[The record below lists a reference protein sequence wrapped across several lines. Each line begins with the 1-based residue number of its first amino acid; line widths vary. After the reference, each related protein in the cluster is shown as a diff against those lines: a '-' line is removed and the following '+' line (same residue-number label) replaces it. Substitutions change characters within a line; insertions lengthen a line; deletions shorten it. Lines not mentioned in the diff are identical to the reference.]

1 MNAPFV
7 RPAATIR
14 EADLADPR
22 DCAAIEAFLIDAVQA
37 TPFHLPGWS
46 RAIARG
52 CGQRPHYLI
61 AERGGIVAG
70 VLPLIDIRSPVV
82 GRSLTSVGFAVE
94 GGILAD
100 DDRAHDALEAAGWA
114 LAQRLGAPTFELR
127 GGRVSGEGWHLD
139 DTTYLD
145 FARDLTADHESELLA
160 IPKKQRA
167 EVRKAFANDLTVTT
181 GRGAKDLAA
190 HYRVYS
196 ESVRNLGTPIFPR
209 ALFRAA
215 LEELGERA
223 DILTVWQGDRPISST
238 LSVYWAGTMYP
249 FWGGGI
255 REARELRGN
264 ERMFYAYACHALD
277 RGCKRL
283 DLGRSKAGT
292 GPAAFKKNFG
302 YSPRPLGYWRRTLDG
317 SAPRTVNPLDPKYAR
332 KTQLWKKLP
341 LPVANLIGPWI
352 ARGLG

>member
-7 RPAATIR
+7 PPAATIR
-14 EADLADPR
+14 EADLSDPR
-22 DCAAIEAFLIDAVQA
+22 DSAAIEAFLADTSDS

-46 RAIARG
+46 RAIERG

-70 VLPLIDIRSPVV
+70 VLPLIDIRSRVV
-82 GRSLTSVGFAVE
+82 GRSLTSVGFGVE

-100 DDRAHDALEAAGWA
+100 DDITHAALEAAGWA
-114 LAQRLGAPTFELR
+114 LAQRLGTPTFELR
-127 GGRVSGEGWHLD
+127 GGRVSGESWHLD

-145 FARDLTADHESELLA
+145 FARDLTADHEGELLA

-167 EVRKAFANDLTVTT
+167 EVRKAFANDLTVTV
-181 GRGAKDLAA
+181 GRGDRDLAA

-209 ALFRAA
+209 ALFHAILA
-215 LEELGERA
+215 DMGERA
-223 DILTVWQGDRPISST
+223 DILTVWQGERPIGST
-238 LSVYWAGTMYP
+238 LSLYWKGTMYP
-249 FWGGGI
+249 FWGGGV

-302 YSPRPLGYWRRTLDG
+302 YPSRPLGYWRRTLDG
-317 SAPRTVNPLDPKYAR
+317 QAPRTVNPLDPKYAR
-332 KTQLWKKLP
+332 KTELWKKLP

>member
-7 RPAATIR
+7 PHAATIR

-22 DCAAIEAFLIDAVQA
+22 DCAAIEAFLVDAA
-37 TPFHLPGWS
+37 GSTPFHLPGWS
-46 RAIARG
+46 RAIRRG

-61 AERGGIVAG
+61 AERAGIVAG

-94 GGILAD
+94 GGILAA
-100 DDRAHDALEAAGWA
+100 DDRVHDALEGAGLA

-160 IPKKQRA
+160 IPKRQRA
-167 EVRKAFANDLTVTT
+167 EVRKAFANELTVTT

-209 ALFRAA
+209 ALFRTM
-215 LEELGERA
+215 LDELGERA
-223 DILTVWQGDRPISST
+223 DILTVWQGDRPLSST
-238 LSVYWAGTMYP
+238 LNVYWAGTMFP
-249 FWGGGI
+249 FWGGGV
-255 REARELRGN
+255 REARALRAN
-264 ERMFYAYACHALD
+264 ERMYYGYACHAID
-277 RGCKRL
+277 RGCRRL

-302 YSPRPLGYWRRTLDG
+302 YPARPLTYWRRTLDG
-317 SAPRTVNPLDPKYAR
+317 APPRTVNPLDPKYAR
-332 KTQLWKKLP
+332 KTELWKKLP

>member
-7 RPAATIR
+7 PPAATIR
-14 EADLADPR
+14 EADLSDPR
-22 DCAAIEAFLIDAVQA
+22 DSAAIEAFLADASDS

-46 RAIARG
+46 RAIERG

-70 VLPLIDIRSPVV
+70 VLPLIDIRSRVV
-82 GRSLTSVGFAVE
+82 GRSLTSVGFGVE

-100 DDRAHDALEAAGWA
+100 DDITHTALEAAGWA
-114 LAQRLGAPTFELR
+114 LAQRLGTPTFELR
-127 GGRVSGEGWHLD
+127 GGRVSGESWHLD

-167 EVRKAFANDLTVTT
+167 EVRKAFANDLTVTV
-181 GRGAKDLAA
+181 GRGDRDLAA

-209 ALFRAA
+209 ALFRAILA
-215 LEELGERA
+215 DMGERA
-223 DILTVWQGDRPISST
+223 DILTVWQGERPIGST
-238 LSVYWAGTMYP
+238 LSLYWKGTMYP
-249 FWGGGI
+249 FWGGGV
-255 REARELRGN
+255 REARALRGN

-277 RGCKRL
+277 RGCRRL

-302 YSPRPLGYWRRTLDG
+302 YSARPLGYWRRTLDG
-317 SAPRTVNPLDPKYAR
+317 AAPRTVNPLDPKYAR
-332 KTQLWKKLP
+332 KTELWKKLP

>member
-7 RPAATIR
+7 PPAATIR
-14 EADLADPR
+14 EADLSDPR
-22 DCAAIEAFLIDAVQA
+22 DSAAIEAFLADTSDS

-46 RAIARG
+46 RAIERG

-70 VLPLIDIRSPVV
+70 VLPLIDIRSRVV
-82 GRSLTSVGFAVE
+82 GRSLTSVGFGVE

-100 DDRAHDALEAAGWA
+100 DDITHAALEAAGWA
-114 LAQRLGAPTFELR
+114 LAQRLGTPTFELR
-127 GGRVSGEGWHLD
+127 GGRVSGESWHLD

-167 EVRKAFANDLTVTT
+167 EVRKAFANDLTVTV
-181 GRGAKDLAA
+181 GRGDRDLAA

-209 ALFRAA
+209 ALFHAILA
-215 LEELGERA
+215 DMGERA
-223 DILTVWQGDRPISST
+223 DILTVWQGERPIGST
-238 LSVYWAGTMYP
+238 LSLYWKGTMYP
-249 FWGGGI
+249 FWGGGV

-302 YSPRPLGYWRRTLDG
+302 YPSRPLGYWRRTLDG
-317 SAPRTVNPLDPKYAR
+317 QAPRTVNPLDPKYAR
-332 KTQLWKKLP
+332 KTELWKKLP